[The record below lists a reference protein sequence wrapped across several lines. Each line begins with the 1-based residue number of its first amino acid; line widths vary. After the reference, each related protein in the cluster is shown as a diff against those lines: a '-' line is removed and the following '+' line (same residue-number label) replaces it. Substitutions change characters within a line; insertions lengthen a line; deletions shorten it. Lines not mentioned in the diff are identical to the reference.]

1 MTTKE
6 FKIEGMSCNHCVMG
20 VTKALQVFN
29 PADLKVEIGKAV
41 VTFDEATVTEKD
53 LATAIEEEG
62 YKVHSREGGNPTIA

>member
-6 FKIEGMSCNHCVMG
+6 FKIEGMSCNHCVIG

-41 VTFDEATVTEKD
+41 VTFDENKTSEKEM
-53 LATAIEEEG
+53 ANAIEEEG
-62 YKVHSREGGNPTIA
+62 YKVINN

>member
-41 VTFDEATVTEKD
+41 VTFDEATRFRKNI
-53 LATAIEEEG
+53 LNH
-62 YKVHSREGGNPTIA
+62 YCYCW